1 MRMKRRYSALLA
13 GLCLA
18 LVAGAFAWPAGA
30 ASTDYEQP
38 VIFESSTSVIDV
50 LIVPPNHGQ
59 LLNDNGILAG
69 LSPAEL
75 TPFNSYLPAIEQSVR
90 AFKAGVDQFGPEWLK
105 RGMVLNVFVLG
116 RDTVPTNAVLDPE
129 VIILTDE
136 TKLDILGIAVTALD
150 PCIVDNSKLGLFSL
164 SFEDMYNINGQ
175 EFGHC
180 LGLEH
185 VEGGPLGDE
194 VLKHDVLN
202 GIYSHEPGLVG
213 THRHCVSNLNVLG
226 LEQVF
231 KRVLG
236 RGPGG
241 ATSTMAPSAYRQI
254 AC

>member
-1 MRMKRRYSALLA
+1 VRMKRRY
-13 GLCLA
+13 LA
-18 LVAGAFAWPAGA
+18 LFAGFCLTVVAGASSWPAQA

-38 VIFESSTSVIDV
+38 VIFENDTSVIDV

-59 LLNDNGILAG
+59 LVNDSGILAG

-75 TPFNSYLPAIEQSVR
+75 TPFNTYVPAIEQSVH
-90 AFKAGVDQFGPEWLK
+90 AFKAGVDQFGPEWLR
-105 RGMVLNVFVLG
+105 RGLVLNVFVLG
-116 RDTVPTNAVLDPE
+116 RDTVPTDALNDPE

-136 TKLDILGIAVTALD
+136 TKLDVLGIAVTALD
-150 PCIVDNSKLGLFSL
+150 PCIVDNSKLGLLSL

-185 VEGGPLGDE
+185 VAGPRGDQ

-202 GIYSHEPGLVG
+202 GVYSHEPGLVG

-236 RGPGG
+236 QGEGG

>member
-1 MRMKRRYSALLA
+1 MVRRCIALFA
-13 GLCLA
+13 GICLA
-18 LVAGAFAWPAGA
+18 VVAGSFGWPAGA

-50 LIVPPNHGQ
+50 FIVPPNHGQ
-59 LLNDNGILAG
+59 LLNENGILAG
-69 LSPAEL
+69 LSPTEL
-75 TPFNSYLPAIEQSVR
+75 TPFNSYLPAIEESVR
-90 AFKAGVDQFGPEWLK
+90 AFSAGVRQFGPEWLK
-105 RGMVLNVFVLG
+105 EGLRLNVYVLG
-116 RDTVPTNAVLDPE
+116 RDHVPASTLVDPE
-129 VIILTDE
+129 VLILTDE
-136 TKLDILGIAVTALD
+136 TKLDVLGIAVTALD
-150 PCIVDNSKLGLFSL
+150 PCIVDNSKLGLLSL

-185 VEGGPLGDE
+185 VDGGPPGDQ

-202 GIYSHEPGLVG
+202 GIYPHEPGRAG

-236 RGPGG
+236 QGRGG
-241 ATSTMAPSAYRQI
+241 ATSTMPPSAYRQI